1 MCLVDQV
8 LVSGLMGL
16 KLDQMG
22 KVGMLMTRKDLLRG
36 SLALKYGYGRDWVFL
51 VPCMGLEAIDMVEG
65 GNMGLGP

>member
-1 MCLVDQV
+1 MH
-8 LVSGLMGL
+8 
-16 KLDQMG
+16 
-22 KVGMLMTRKDLLRG
+22 DLLRG

>member
-1 MCLVDQV
+1 MQL
-8 LVSGLMGL
+8 GPRM
-16 KLDQMG
+16 MHWTN
-22 KVGMLMTRKDLLRG
+22 MHDLLRG